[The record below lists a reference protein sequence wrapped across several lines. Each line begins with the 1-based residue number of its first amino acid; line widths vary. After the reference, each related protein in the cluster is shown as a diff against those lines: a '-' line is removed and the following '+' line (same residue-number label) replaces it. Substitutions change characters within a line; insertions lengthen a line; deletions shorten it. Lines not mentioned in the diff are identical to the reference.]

1 MKYFQQVP
9 NLSPAIVQ
17 NPLEFLGIL
26 RVSHSGT
33 NFMHP
38 FYSRFP
44 RLASLCDEKSGPYL
58 ILAVP
63 VRLVRLLLVLRVGVS
78 VDV

>member
-1 MKYFQQVP
+1 
-9 NLSPAIVQ
+9 
-17 NPLEFLGIL
+17 
-26 RVSHSGT
+26 
-33 NFMHP
+33 MHP

-44 RLASLCDEKSGPYL
+44 RLAILCDEKSGPYL

>member
-1 MKYFQQVP
+1 
-9 NLSPAIVQ
+9 
-17 NPLEFLGIL
+17 
-26 RVSHSGT
+26 
-33 NFMHP
+33 MHP